1 MKKPLIV
8 LSLLA
13 IPVAAFALDFTES
26 SARYADH
33 ASFSPAERAGISV
46 LTNLGAVSGNPDGT
60 FAADRTLNRAE
71 FLKIVMKSAPAQ
83 DFLDTDEAACF
94 PDVKASDWY
103 SMYVCSAKR
112 QGIVGGYPD
121 GTFKPSNPVNYAEA
135 IKMLTELY
143 GYALPDPS
151 PTERWAWYTPYVR
164 AATDKGVLFSDSLA
178 LDAPLTRGRMARL
191 AAAYRTEHDGELP
204 AFRSWESGSVTAS
217 SRSSAVS
224 SHVSVSSGGSSVSS
238 AASTQSAASSRMSSA
253 VSSAAS
259 SQAALFPATS
269 HFLVSGEKSPLVM
282 DGSFT
287 QADED
292 GVLRRVTV
300 TFRREVKSIDSLVL
314 VNTAGSEIA
323 TLTLATSS
331 NTDNRR
337 FEAVVTDDRLTLPKD
352 APMTLGVRAVLKGRD
367 NGGVSNELVDVENF
381 SVEVQG
387 KTTGNTR
394 QIVPV
399 NTHYPMHQTAHG
411 NMLAVRNLMQN
422 GSLATGN
429 DKQIASFALTAKSVT
444 GATLTLNSMEFILQ
458 KTNVSA
464 THIRIGGP
472 LSIQQEDCGLEQTDI
487 LRVTCTVI
495 PDDFSTISS
504 VPRTLSIYADL
515 AVASGSDTGSLQL
528 LFEGPG
534 KIGQNGALRWND
546 GTSTFNWIEAS
557 ATLQNGPL
565 WTVTK

>member
-1 MKKPLIV
+1 MKKPLIA

-26 SARYADH
+26 SARYADSG
-33 ASFSPAERAGISV
+33 SFSLAERAGISV

-60 FAADRTLNRAE
+60 FAASRTLNRAE
-71 FLKIVMKSAPAQ
+71 FLKIVMKSAPEQ
-83 DFLDTDEAACF
+83 DFLDTDKASCF
-94 PDVKASDWY
+94 PDVKAADWF

-121 GTFKPSNPVNYAEA
+121 GTFKPSNAVNYAEA

-143 GYALPDPS
+143 GYTLPEPS
-151 PTERWAWYTPYVR
+151 PTERWAWYTPYLR
-164 AATDKGVLFSDSLA
+164 AATGKGVLFSDSLA

-191 AAAYRTEHDGELP
+191 AAAYRTEHDGELT
-204 AFRSWESGSVTAS
+204 AFRAWESGNTS
-217 SRSSAVS
+217 SRSATS
-224 SHVSVSSGGSSVSS
+224 S
-238 AASTQSAASSRMSSA
+238 TR
-253 VSSAAS
+253 SSAAS
-259 SQAALFPATS
+259 STMSSVASAQSSASVQSSSAASSVASSQAPLFPATS
-269 HFLVSGEKSPLVM
+269 HFLVSGEKSPLIM

-287 QADED
+287 LSEED

-300 TFRREVKSIDSLVL
+300 TFRREVKSVDSLVL
-314 VNTAGSEIA
+314 VNAAGTEIA

-337 FEAVVTDDRLTLPKD
+337 FEAIVTDDRLTLQKD
-352 APMTLGVRAVLKGRD
+352 ASITLGIRAVLKGRD
-367 NGGVSNELVDVENF
+367 GGGVSNELVETENF
-381 SVEVQG
+381 SIEAQG

-399 NTHYPMHQTAHG
+399 NTHYPLHQTAHG
-411 NMLAVRNLMQN
+411 DMVGVRNLMQN
-422 GSLATGN
+422 GSLSSGN

-458 KTNVSA
+458 KTNISA

-472 LSIQQEDCGLEQTDI
+472 SAIQQEDCGLEQTDI

-495 PDDFSTISS
+495 PDDFSTITMT
-504 VPRTLSIYADL
+504 PRTISIYADL
-515 AVASGSDTGSLQL
+515 AVANGSDTGSLQL

-546 GTSTFNWIEAS
+546 GTSTFNWIES
-557 ATLQNGPL
+557 STTLQNGPL